1 MALGFINVGFTANT
15 PFLIKKTSN
24 NLSELTDNWPHLNV
38 NGGTKEK
45 MAPVSAKCQ
54 YLLL

>member
-1 MALGFINVGFTANT
+1 MTLGFINVGFTTNT
-15 PFLIKKTSN
+15 PFLIKKTN

-45 MAPVSAKCQ
+45 MAPVSAKSQ